1 MTVALC
7 KFTFTIT
14 ITADY
19 YTAQFVTYS
28 DKIRKKMCIFV
39 ILQNSLRLSLRTT
52 LQEAKAVLMY
62 AVLYDVGLLS

>member
-1 MTVALC
+1 MSPLDSAWKPGFSLATLRAQRIRDFVTVALC

-28 DKIRKKMCIFV
+28 DKIRKKCAFLWFYKI
-39 ILQNSLRLSLRTT
+39 R
-52 LQEAKAVLMY
+52 
-62 AVLYDVGLLS
+62 